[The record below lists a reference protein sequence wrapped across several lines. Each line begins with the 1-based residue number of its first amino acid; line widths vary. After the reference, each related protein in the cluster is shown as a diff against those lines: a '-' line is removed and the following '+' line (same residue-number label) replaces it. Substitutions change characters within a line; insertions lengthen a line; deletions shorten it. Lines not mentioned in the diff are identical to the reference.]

1 MRRVLVIAFYFP
13 PQGGAGVQRTLK
25 FVKYLPEFGWQPIV
39 LTVTGSD
46 STLRDESLA
55 REVPSTVSVHRTP
68 ALLLPR
74 LVPWRVR
81 RWLTRWLLVVD
92 EQVGW
97 LPFAVARGK
106 CLIQET
112 GIAVI
117 YTTSA
122 PYTDHLIGLWLKR
135 ATGRPWVADLR
146 DPWVDN
152 PALAF
157 ASPFHRR
164 WVERLERQTFLE
176 ADRVVVNT
184 ATALDFYR
192 RKYPGLEGG
201 RLLAIPNGYDP
212 DDLADVAPAPLDRTR
227 FQIVHV
233 GSLYGQMRT
242 ARPFLQALRNLM
254 EARTLPRQ
262 RVQVSFVGNV
272 GHEVAALVQEYAL
285 DDVVRLIGYVPHRE
299 SIAYLL
305 AADLL
310 LLIPTSGPGSEVFIP
325 AKAFEYLA
333 VGRPILTLATPGAAA
348 DLIAEAH
355 AGPVVDP
362 NDVLAIAAH
371 LAALYNR
378 WQQGD
383 LAGTTDP
390 QVVAR
395 HDRRV
400 LAGRLAAVLDEAG
413 TRG

>member
-1 MRRVLVIAFYFP
+1 MRRVLVVAFYFP

-25 FVKYLPEFGWQPIV
+25 FVKYLPEFGWQPVV
-39 LTVTGSD
+39 LTVTGSG

-74 LVPWRVR
+74 LMPWRVR
-81 RWLTRWLLVVD
+81 RWLARWLLVVD

-112 GIAVI
+112 GIAAI

-122 PYTDHLIGLWLKR
+122 PYTDHLIGLRLKR

-164 WVERLERQTFLE
+164 WVERLEQQTFFE

-184 ATALDFYR
+184 ATALDLYR
-192 RKYPGLEGG
+192 RKYPEVGSN

-212 DDLADVAPAPLDRTR
+212 DDFSDVAPTMLDRMR

-242 ARPFLQALRNLM
+242 ARPFLQALHSLV
-254 EARTLPRQ
+254 EDGALPRE

-272 GHEVAALVQEYAL
+272 GREVAALVQEYAL
-285 DDVVRLIGYVPHRE
+285 DDVVHLIGYVTHRE

-310 LLIPTSGPGSEVFIP
+310 LLIPTSGPGSEVFVP

-333 VGRPILTLATPGAAA
+333 VGRPILTLATPGATV
-348 DLIAEAH
+348 DLMVEAR
-355 AGPVVDP
+355 AGPVVAP
-362 NDVLAIAAH
+362 GDVPAIGAH
-371 LAALYNR
+371 LVALYTR

-395 HDRRV
+395 HDRRA